1 MDVVIALA
9 EEQPMNSSAMHI
21 EDVPPSLKSA
31 YENPE
36 MQMAIQ
42 EKISRYVK
50 DVNDSEYDRANEPSC
65 SSA

>member
-21 EDVPPSLKSA
+21 EDAPPPLASA
-31 YENPE
+31 YEKPE
-36 MQMAIQ
+36 KLMAIQ